1 MRSFI
6 YCRVSTREQ
15 STEDHY
21 SLDNQEQ
28 RCRDYIKM
36 KKWRVAKLRKDVAS
50 GKNDER
56 AGFQELLSDIRL
68 QKIDVVTVYRLDRLS
83 RNVRDIYQFLE
94 TIKESGVGF
103 VSVTEGFDTTTAMG
117 RAMLGVAA
125 VFAQLTREMIAEN
138 TKDGLMR
145 RAEAG
150 FYRGNLKMLY
160 GYNHSKEFG
169 LEPNPQESQT
179 VQQVF
184 DWYTE
189 NKWGTEKIARM
200 LNLRKVPTKAGVQW
214 APGTIGV
221 MIRNRVYCGEV
232 RSNGGH
238 VEGRHEGIIDRDQ
251 FEIAQGIID
260 SRSTIPSRAQSSR
273 HLLSGIAHCSQ
284 CGQRLVN
291 HSINQGPE
299 KKRYDFYRHNPVVKT
314 GMSCKGFFKSA
325 AILESAVVDQ
335 ISEIAV
341 SGDIQKVLLEEVRNQ
356 SSKKQIP
363 TVKERDKLLIE
374 MESMGEK
381 FSQWADRL
389 DSGKIDED
397 QFERQNAKLLER
409 KKVVQ
414 EKLSTIDAE
423 LSQEE
428 NLEVTLK
435 EVQSMLKDFPK
446 MWDEL
451 ELEERR
457 EVLRLLIEELK
468 VSPTHMQL
476 KLLFLEP
483 VTISLKKKI
492 PN

>member
-1 MRSFI
+1 
-6 YCRVSTREQ
+6 
-15 STEDHY
+15 
-21 SLDNQEQ
+21 
-28 RCRDYIKM
+28 
-36 KKWRVAKLRKDVAS
+36 
-50 GKNDER
+50 
-56 AGFQELLSDIRL
+56 
-68 QKIDVVTVYRLDRLS
+68 
-83 RNVRDIYQFLE
+83 
-94 TIKESGVGF
+94 
-103 VSVTEGFDTTTAMG
+103 
-117 RAMLGVAA
+117 
-125 VFAQLTREMIAEN
+125 
-138 TKDGLMR
+138 
-145 RAEAG
+145 
-150 FYRGNLKMLY
+150 
-160 GYNHSKEFG
+160 
-169 LEPNPQESQT
+169 
-179 VQQVF
+179 
-184 DWYTE
+184 
-189 NKWGTEKIARM
+189 M

-221 MIRNRVYCGEV
+221 LIRNRVYCGEV

-238 VEGRHEGIIDRDQ
+238 IEGRHEGIIERDQ
-251 FEIAQGIID
+251 FEMAQGIID

-273 HLLSGIAHCSQ
+273 HLLSGIAHCSE

-325 AILESAVVDQ
+325 ALLESAVIDQ
-335 ISEIAV
+335 IGEIAV

-389 DSGKIDED
+389 DAGKIDED

-414 EKLSTIDAE
+414 EQLSTIDDE

-428 NLEVTLK
+428 NLEVSLK
-435 EVQSMLKDFPK
+435 EVQSMLKNFPK
-446 MWDEL
+446 MWDGL

-468 VSPTHMQL
+468 VSPTHMEL

-483 VTISLKKKI
+483 VTISLKKKSAATS
-492 PN
+492 